1 MELFISFYFYEGLR
15 DQTQVSK
22 LVWQELCPLGHQ
34 SYARIV
40 HENNTLYSRI
50 QKQMTPPSKYL
61 IWQCLLGGFPGLA
74 RAVMG
79 ENTVHQEVSLPVS
92 LYCSAFLKQVCITFV
107 IRKSNKEKL
116 FP

>member
-1 MELFISFYFYEGLR
+1 MRASGIKHRSPSLYGKSFAHWAIKVMLGLSMKI
-15 DQTQVSK
+15 THSI
-22 LVWQELCPLGHQ
+22 LE
-34 SYARIV
+34 
-40 HENNTLYSRI
+40 I
-50 QKQMTPPSKYL
+50 QKQMTPSSKYL